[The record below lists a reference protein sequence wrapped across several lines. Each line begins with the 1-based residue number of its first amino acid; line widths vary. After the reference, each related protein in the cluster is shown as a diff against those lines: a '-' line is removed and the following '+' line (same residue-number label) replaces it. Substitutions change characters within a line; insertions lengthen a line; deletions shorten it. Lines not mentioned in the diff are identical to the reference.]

1 MMTDDVL
8 YGIPFRDSNGTLW
21 MIDYRDIGLAMER
34 DPGGRTMPGDDPNE
48 LLLTADDCVWLWS
61 QNISW

>member
-1 MMTDDVL
+1 MDFLHPIRFKSSTGEL
-8 YGIPFRDSNGTLW
+8 YEVDFRDVEILQA
-21 MIDYRDIGLAMER
+21 L
-34 DPGGRTMPGDDPNE
+34 DPEGHTVPGDDPNV